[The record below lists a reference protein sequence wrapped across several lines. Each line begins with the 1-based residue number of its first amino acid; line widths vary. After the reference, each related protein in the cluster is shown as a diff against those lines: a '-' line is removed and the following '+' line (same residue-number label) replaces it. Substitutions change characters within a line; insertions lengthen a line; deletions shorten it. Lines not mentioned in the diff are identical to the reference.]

1 MPSKITHVQP
11 DSIAQRL
18 GLQAGDEMHT
28 IAGEPVIDQIDYQAL
43 TASSRFDMEIVTKD
57 GVKKVVHVRKH
68 DWEPLGI
75 TLDQSIVSAP
85 RPCTNHC
92 IFCFIDQMPPGMRKT
107 LYVKDDDWRLSLMMG
122 NYITMTNISD
132 QEFNRIIRR
141 RVSPLYISVHTTDP
155 DVRVAMMRNPHA
167 AEVMDRLRQLKD
179 AGLRFH
185 CQVVLCPG
193 WNDGAVLERTIA
205 DLKSLWPYAQSVA
218 LVPIGL
224 TRFRDGLPK
233 IDPYRKET
241 ATHLIQ
247 QALVW
252 QKECLHSLGTRFVYP
267 ADEFYCLSGLP
278 LPDDEEYEDYPQI
291 ENGVG
296 MLRMFE
302 TDLAYAAQDEP
313 VESTPERHLIIA
325 CGTSIAENMQR
336 WCDTYQPKGTHVRV
350 KAIINHF
357 FGETVTVTGL
367 ITGRDLVDQL
377 KTEKCDAF
385 LICRNMIRNEGD
397 LFLDDM
403 SVEEVRSL
411 LPAPLRIVE
420 NTGEAFWRAISGLDE
435 NTNNSEEL

>member
-1 MPSKITHVQP
+1 MRIPAVDP
-11 DSIAQRL
+11 
-18 GLQAGDEMHT
+18 EM
-28 IAGEPVIDQIDYQAL
+28 
-43 TASSRFDMEIVTKD
+43 
-57 GVKKVVHVRKH
+57 
-68 DWEPLGI
+68 
-75 TLDQSIVSAP
+75 
-85 RPCTNHC
+85 
-92 IFCFIDQMPPGMRKT
+92 
-107 LYVKDDDWRLSLMMG
+107 
-122 NYITMTNISD
+122 
-132 QEFNRIIRR
+132 
-141 RVSPLYISVHTTDP
+141 
-155 DVRVAMMRNPHA
+155 
-167 AEVMDRLRQLKD
+167 AEMLICR
-179 AGLRFH
+179 
-185 CQVVLCPG
+185 
-193 WNDGAVLERTIA
+193 
-205 DLKSLWPYAQSVA
+205 
-218 LVPIGL
+218 
-224 TRFRDGLPK
+224 
-233 IDPYRKET
+233 
-241 ATHLIQ
+241 IQ
-247 QALVW
+247 QKQERFLRDF
-252 QKECLHSLGTRFVYP
+252 GTRFVFLS
-267 ADEFYCLSGLP
+267 DEFYCISGHSFP
-278 LPDDEEYEDYPQI
+278 QEESYEDYPQI

-350 KAIINHF
+350 KAIINRF

-377 KTEKCDAF
+377 KTENCDAF